1 MESPSKTDLEQAMK
15 GHLLEKAELIGTYQ
29 KN

>member
-1 MESPSKTDLEQAMK
+1 MEGATKSDLEQAMK
-15 GHLLEKAELIGTYQ
+15 GHVLEKAELIGTYQ